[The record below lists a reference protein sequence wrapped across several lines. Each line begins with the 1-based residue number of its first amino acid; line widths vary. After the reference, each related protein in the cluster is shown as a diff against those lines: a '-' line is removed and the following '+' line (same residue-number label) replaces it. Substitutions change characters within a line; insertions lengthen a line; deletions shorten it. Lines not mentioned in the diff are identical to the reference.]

1 MQASALPRSAGLGA
15 VAGCLTTAAQ
25 VFEWVGR
32 DPIASASIAQV
43 HRARLRDTH
52 KEVVVKVQHDG
63 VDALMLHDLET
74 VRLLTIAIVKL
85 EPDLDFRPLLD
96 AWCAEVPKELD
107 FRIEAQNMAEVSA
120 NLSAAGG
127 CGAADGGGAGDPAL
141 EVDVLLPRVVPEL
154 TSRRLLVMSYEEGAR
169 LTEPPSVTRT
179 GVDVGE
185 FIRAVARAYAQQMFI
200 DGVYNADPREPLK
213 RLAVPTAAER
223 KRRRCLQTPA
233 TSWCRP
239 RRTRGTN
246 PCCWTSACALG
257 WCRRCAAR
265 WPSSSS
271 GSLASVRAVRPQ
283 RACWHRSLQTLFS
296 HALCVRAGPEQNAEA
311 RATLFEAFSEMVR
324 AHFPCLPRRP
334 RLSQSAHWPVR
345 CRAGL

>member
-1 MQASALPRSAGLGA
+1 VQASALPRSAGLGA

-127 CGAADGGGAGDPAL
+127 CGAADGEGAGDPAV

-200 DGVYNADPREPLK
+200 DGVYNADPRELLK
-213 RLAVPTAAER
+213 RLSPCQPRLSER
-223 KRRRCLQTPA
+223 GGVA
-233 TSWCRP
+233 CRP
-239 RRTRGTN
+239 RQLPGVDRAALAAQTRAAGLRLVH
-246 PCCWTSACALG
+246 SAGAVAAL
-257 WCRRCAAR
+257 
-265 WPSSSS
+265 
-271 GSLASVRAVRPQ
+271 
-283 RACWHRSLQTLFS
+283 
-296 HALCVRAGPEQNAEA
+296 RAGQA
-311 RATLFEAFSEMVR
+311 R
-324 AHFPCLPRRP
+324 RR
-334 RLSQSAHWPVR
+334 
-345 CRAGL
+345 GL